1 MKVNGYNKTKEIVVQ
16 FLMVLALDLAFGA
29 VTYFSIKTF
38 TSLMDDPSMEID
50 LKESFSWLLKNNS
63 LEAFTICSILQLF
76 GLVDKKIRSVWLR
89 YIVLVTSIFIVIHIL
104 GRLIYASHFWSSLL
118 HINLLGLI
126 FSTNNML
133 SGLLTYIYSNHEKKR
148 NRVLH
153 DQQYQLLE
161 LKELKTKAELEALQ
175 AKINPHFLYN
185 SLNSI
190 ASLIHEDPDKAEQ
203 MVLLLAK
210 FFRYST
216 NAKSQYLTRLI
227 DEIEMVKTYLNVEK
241 IRFDE
246 RLDYSVW
253 FETEELKDC
262 LVPQFLI
269 QPLVENAIK
278 HGISKSVDKGV
289 LGIKVLDK
297 GKKIMIVIFDNG
309 APFPEQL
316 ITGYGLRS
324 TQDKLRLLMG
334 DEARMEIINGRGS
347 YSNGQHY
354 ASQTHKAIQI
364 TLPKQLASYSDV
376 VTQTV

>member
-1 MKVNGYNKTKEIVVQ
+1 MKQNWNQKTKELFTQ
-16 FLMVLALDLAFGA
+16 FLLVLALDLAFGA
-29 VTYFSIKTF
+29 ITYFSIKTF
-38 TSLMDDPSMEID
+38 TTLMDDPSQEIN
-50 LKESFSWLLKNNS
+50 LKESVGWLLKNNS
-63 LEAFTICSILQLF
+63 VEAVTICIVLQLF
-76 GLVDKKIRSVWLR
+76 SLFDKKIRFVWLR
-89 YIVLVTSIFIVIHIL
+89 YVVLCLGIFCTLQIVYAALYSEHFWRSIFHI
-104 GRLIYASHFWSSLL
+104 GSLD
-118 HINLLGLI
+118 II
-126 FSTNNML
+126 FSNTRL
-133 SGLLTYIYSNHEKKR
+133 FAGALVYAYSNYEKR
-148 NRVLH
+148 RSRVLH

-227 DEIEMVKTYLNVEK
+227 DEIEMVKTYLKVEK
-241 IRFDE
+241 IRFDD
-246 RLDYSVW
+246 RLDYSIW
-253 FETEELKDC
+253 FETEELKEC

-278 HGISKSVDKGV
+278 HGISKSTQKGI
-289 LGIKVLDK
+289 LGIKVLDN
-297 GKKIMIVIFDNG
+297 GKKLSIVIFDNG

-334 DEARMEIINGRGS
+334 DEARMEIINKRSS
-347 YSNGQHY
+347 YSDGNDFAQ
-354 ASQTHKAIQI
+354 QEHKAIQI
-364 TLPKQLASYSDV
+364 TMPKQFASYSESV
-376 VTQTV
+376 SHPF